1 MFSGLGSISDLN
13 QQFAQFTSNLTNLD
27 SLQDGTTTNQTS
39 SNGKVESNDEGP
51 GRDGRKSD
59 ALQALEAENAE
70 LREELQ
76 VERSLG
82 MDLKAYLS
90 VKDDQLQLK
99 ETEVTELRDIIR
111 GMELSETNSAKEL
124 AEYKVD
130 CERRIRLLTDSVSD
144 YQHREEEL
152 QKRLEY
158 LSSQRTTSKSDD
170 SEPSNDAIDHE
181 ALLAESQEA
190 HQAAQRTIADLTRR
204 LDQSASDLSQAT
216 KIEADLRAEA
226 NFKKNEIDAL
236 NTLVEGLQVQLRQA
250 SESVAAASHASSSE
264 LDEKAAAIERL
275 EADVQGYLNSIVQL
289 NEERDASLERC
300 AAAESRSASL
310 EERLR
315 SVQDSATQ
323 QSASAS
329 GALDELSQAKE
340 LAEDRARLVR
350 DAEGKVGALTE
361 KLKDMMHRFAELKS
375 KSTTHAQQL
384 EERVA
389 EITKLAQAK
398 VGTLLFR
405 RFICPQF

>member
-236 NTLVEGLQVQLRQA
+236 NTLVEELQVQLRQA

-398 VGTLLFR
+398 VGILLF
-405 RFICPQF
+405 

>member
-398 VGTLLFR
+398 VGILLF
-405 RFICPQF
+405 